1 MKSIICNVTLLLK
14 GGELLMKKNLISMFL
29 ILLGLFYLAGCA
41 KNTMIDA
48 VMTDK
53 ANESIKQMETGE
65 ASPNKE
71 NSENETSEQVL
82 LEAISAYIDIPNG
95 FDTYLLNNTSEQVL
109 KEQNVTQ
116 AQINEY
122 LNLAK
127 KEVEI
132 LPCGDDIRNPSYA
145 ISVRSKEPKAPY
157 NEIDNLLSLSESEI
171 ANFAES
177 FVAEFGVNEYN
188 ILETPNALFIGFRWN
203 PAGDEMRYLTLADKK
218 LIYIFGNKQSGN
230 LSEQDLVDL
239 EQVATSFTLK

>member
-1 MKSIICNVTLLLK
+1 
-14 GGELLMKKNLISMFL
+14 
-29 ILLGLFYLAGCA
+29 
-41 KNTMIDA
+41 MIDA

-132 LPCGDDIRNPSYA
+132 LP
-145 ISVRSKEPKAPY
+145 
-157 NEIDNLLSLSESEI
+157 
-171 ANFAES
+171 AEM
-177 FVAEFGVNEYN
+177 
-188 ILETPNALFIGFRWN
+188 I
-203 PAGDEMRYLTLADKK
+203 
-218 LIYIFGNKQSGN
+218 
-230 LSEQDLVDL
+230 
-239 EQVATSFTLK
+239 